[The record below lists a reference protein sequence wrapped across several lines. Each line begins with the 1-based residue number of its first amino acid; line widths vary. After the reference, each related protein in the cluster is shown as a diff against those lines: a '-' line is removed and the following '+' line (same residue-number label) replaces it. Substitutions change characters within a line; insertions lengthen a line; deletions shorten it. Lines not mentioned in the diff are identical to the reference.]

1 MDKAV
6 HARQPSPRAI
16 LKAAGAYLFF
26 FIGFWMLALIGV
38 ALGTDLYK
46 TVRELI
52 DPEEN
57 DPRAYLLPY
66 ADRDLAIQLYRD
78 MNASTREYN
87 PLMQPRR
94 HRPHRRNVDGAAL
107 PRADGAWPQC

>member
-1 MDKAV
+1 MDKSV
-6 HARQPSPRAI
+6 HARQPSPRAV

-52 DPEEN
+52 HPEEN
-57 DPRAYLLPY
+57 DRAPTCSPMPTVIWRSSYI
-66 ADRDLAIQLYRD
+66 A
-78 MNASTREYN
+78 T
-87 PLMQPRR
+87 
-94 HRPHRRNVDGAAL
+94 
-107 PRADGAWPQC
+107 